1 MGATGAGS
9 PTKWAPPSVV
19 RTIEVHTG
27 LLQGATPSSQYW
39 SADMAV
45 NESGSKPEGTG
56 PPAGCEPLTPL
67 GGTAFVVGT
76 GFVVG
81 TEVEEEVGGTVVGV
95 AAVAVLAEGPE
106 LVEEPLGSALVVG
119 PTVVETAGAVVVGAA
134 LLPPLL
140 VPQPAA
146 SSPAAS
152 SPAAKVPAAKVSFG
166 SNAAGQQTN
175 FLVLTAL
182 STLGHKEGFLGGPA
196 TAPQSAPGKLL
207 YRFNH

>member
-56 PPAGCEPLTPL
+56 PPDDWEPLSPF
-67 GGTAFVVGT
+67 GDTAVVVGA
-76 GFVVG
+76 
-81 TEVEEEVGGTVVGV
+81 EVEEGVVEAVVVGAVVVGAVVVALV
-95 AAVAVLAEGPE
+95 AAGA
-106 LVEEPLGSALVVG
+106 LVVVG
-119 PTVVETAGAVVVGAA
+119 PTVVETGGVVVVGAA
-134 LLPPLL
+134 LLAPLV

-146 SSPAAS
+146 RSPAD
-152 SPAAKVPAAKVSFG
+152 
-166 SNAAGQQTN
+166 SNAAGQ
-175 FLVLTAL
+175 
-182 STLGHKEGFLGGPA
+182 
-196 TAPQSAPGKLL
+196 
-207 YRFNH
+207 